1 MVLQD
6 EICTPSPGTKDGIA
20 WRSPAPQPALS
31 LSHCTLE
38 QFSRTYTPTPALCV
52 HMCACVC
59 MCVCT
64 CVRVCAAFLCVHVH
78 VCAHVC
84 AHACVCLIHKCAS
97 TPLAP
102 LVSSPSLQGLVIYLL
117 FVMANPTLQAAGSL
131 SSLPSLLHW
140 RLIFSTAIILQCLLS
155 CLSPIQQAPRKE

>member
-20 WRSPAPQPALS
+20 WRSPAPQPTLS
-31 LSHCTLE
+31 FSHYTLE
-38 QFSRTYTPTPALCV
+38 QFSRTYTPTPALCA
-52 HMCACVC
+52 HACVC
-59 MCVCT
+59 AHVCACT
-64 CVRVCAAFLCVHVH
+64 CVRVCALHSW
-78 VCAHVC
+78 VC
-84 AHACVCLIHKCAS
+84 ACVCMRARVCVHMHMCVCLLHKCAS

-131 SSLPSLLHW
+131 SSLPSLRHW
-140 RLIFSTAIILQCLLS
+140 GPIFSTAIILRCLL
-155 CLSPIQQAPRKE
+155 LSVSYTAGS